1 MTSSQVFRPS
11 LGNALEDVRRIGG
24 LSRRF
29 RCRVRETKAL
39 HSRGVPVSAI
49 IFGRQQ
55 PGTVSTWSVR
65 PHNRVVPCSMF

>member
-1 MTSSQVFRPS
+1 MTCSQGFRPS
-11 LGNALEDVRRIGG
+11 LGNTLEDVRQMGG
-24 LSRRF
+24 LGRRF

-39 HSRGVPVSAI
+39 PSRGVPVSAI